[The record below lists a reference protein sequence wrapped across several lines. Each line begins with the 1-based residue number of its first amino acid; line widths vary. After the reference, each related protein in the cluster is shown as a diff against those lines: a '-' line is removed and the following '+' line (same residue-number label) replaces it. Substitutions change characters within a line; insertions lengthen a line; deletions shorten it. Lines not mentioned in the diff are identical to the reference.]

1 MFDFTKKVI
10 ISSLVLAGTLS
21 ADYKEVSK
29 VEIAQ
34 MEQLELFKRAQIK
47 INKAYDTGSLY
58 ILNISVQG
66 NPDEIYLTK
75 DKKLVLAGDV
85 IDASN
90 GMKITSPADVAPI
103 RGKEAFVYGTGT
115 EEYFLFTDPECKYC
129 KMLESYLPKIQDKVK
144 IRVFY
149 YPLDSHTNAKD
160 LSLYIMS
167 QKTADKKIS
176 AMFDSTTIVEKA
188 KSMKYTPAELEKLE
202 KQLDEQIQIGMKLNV
217 QGTPTLFDKDGKNVI
232 WVNLLEKYGILYL
245 S

>member
-1 MFDFTKKVI
+1 MFDFTRKVI
-10 ISSLVLAGTLS
+10 VSSLLIAGSLS
-21 ADYKEVSK
+21 ANYKEVSK

-34 MEQLELFKRAQIK
+34 MEQLELFKKAQIT
-47 INKAYDTGSLY
+47 ITKAYDAGSLY

-85 IDASN
+85 IDASS
-90 GMKITSPADVAPI
+90 GMKVSAPADVAAI

-167 QKTADKKIS
+167 QKTTDKKVT
-176 AMFDSTTIVEKA
+176 AMFDSTASIEKA
-188 KSMKYTPAELEKLE
+188 KSMKYTQAELEKLE

-217 QGTPTLFDKDGKNVI
+217 QGTPTLFDKDGKNII
-232 WVNLLEKYGILYL
+232 WVDLLEKFGIEVK
-245 S
+245 

>member
-47 INKAYDTGSLY
+47 INKAYDTGSIY

-144 IRVFY
+144 IRIFY

-217 QGTPTLFDKDGKNVI
+217 QGTPTLFDKDGKNII
-232 WVNLLEKYGILYL
+232 WVNLLEKFGIEVK
-245 S
+245 

>member
-217 QGTPTLFDKDGKNVI
+217 QGTPTLFDKDGKNII
-232 WVNLLEKYGILYL
+232 WVDLLEKFGIEVK
-245 S
+245 

>member
-75 DKKLVLAGDV
+75 DKKFVLAGDV

-217 QGTPTLFDKDGKNVI
+217 QGTPTLFDKDGKNII
-232 WVNLLEKYGILYL
+232 WVNLLEKFGIEVK
-245 S
+245 

>member
-10 ISSLVLAGTLS
+10 ISSLVLAGSLN

-167 QKTADKKIS
+167 QKTTDKKVT
-176 AMFDSTTIVEKA
+176 AMFDSTASIEKA
-188 KSMKYTPAELEKLE
+188 KSMKYTQAELEKLE

-217 QGTPTLFDKDGKNVI
+217 QGTPTLFDKDGKNII
-232 WVNLLEKYGILYL
+232 WVNLLEKFGIEVK
-245 S
+245 

>member
-47 INKAYDTGSLY
+47 INKAYDTGSIY

-217 QGTPTLFDKDGKNVI
+217 QGTPTLFDKDGKNII
-232 WVNLLEKYGILYL
+232 WVNLLEKFGIEVK
-245 S
+245 

>member
-10 ISSLVLAGTLS
+10 ISSLLLGVSLS
-21 ADYKEVSK
+21 ANNKEVSK
-29 VEIAQ
+29 TEIAQ

-47 INKAYDTGSLY
+47 INKAYDTGSIY

-66 NPDEIYLTK
+66 NKDEIYLTK

-85 IDASN
+85 IDAST

-103 RGKEAFVYGTGT
+103 RGKEAFVYGKGT

-149 YPLDSHTNAKD
+149 YPLDSHVNARD

-167 QKTADKKIS
+167 QKTTDKKIS
-176 AMFDSTTIVEKA
+176 AMFDASTNLEKV
-188 KSMKYTPAELEKLE
+188 KSTKYSQAELEKLE
-202 KQLDEQIQIGMKLNV
+202 KQLDEQMQIGMNLNV
-217 QGTPTLFDKDGKNVI
+217 QGTPTLFDKDGKNIV
-232 WVNLLEKYGILYL
+232 WVNLLEKFGIEVK
-245 S
+245 

>member
-10 ISSLVLAGTLS
+10 ISSLLLGVSLS
-21 ADYKEVSK
+21 ANNKEVSK
-29 VEIAQ
+29 TEIAQ

-47 INKAYDTGSLY
+47 INKAYDTGSIY

-66 NPDEIYLTK
+66 NKDEIYLTK

-85 IDASN
+85 IDAST

-103 RGKEAFVYGTGT
+103 RGKEAFVYGTGS

-149 YPLDSHTNAKD
+149 YPLDSHVNARD

-167 QKTADKKIS
+167 QKTTDKKIS
-176 AMFDSTTIVEKA
+176 AMFDASTNLEKV
-188 KSMKYTPAELEKLE
+188 KSTKYSQAELEKLE
-202 KQLDEQIQIGMKLNV
+202 KQLDEQMQIGMNLNV
-217 QGTPTLFDKDGKNVI
+217 QGTPTLFDKDGKNIV
-232 WVNLLEKYGILYL
+232 WVNLLEKFGIEVK
-245 S
+245 

>member
-34 MEQLELFKRAQIK
+34 MEQLELFKRAKIK
-47 INKAYDTGSLY
+47 INKAYDTGSIY

-217 QGTPTLFDKDGKNVI
+217 QGTPTLFDKDGKNII
-232 WVNLLEKYGILYL
+232 WVNLLEKFGIEVK
-245 S
+245 

>member
-10 ISSLVLAGTLS
+10 ISSLLLGVSLS
-21 ADYKEVSK
+21 ANNKEVSK
-29 VEIAQ
+29 TEIAQ

-47 INKAYDTGSLY
+47 INKAYDTGSIY

-66 NPDEIYLTK
+66 NKDEIYLTK

-85 IDASN
+85 IDAST

-103 RGKEAFVYGTGT
+103 RGKEAFVYGKGT

-149 YPLDSHTNAKD
+149 YPLDSHVNARD

-167 QKTADKKIS
+167 QKTTDKKIS
-176 AMFDSTTIVEKA
+176 AMFDATTNLEKVKST
-188 KSMKYTPAELEKLE
+188 KYSQAELEKLE
-202 KQLDEQIQIGMKLNV
+202 KQLDEQMQIGMNLNV
-217 QGTPTLFDKDGKNVI
+217 QGTPTLFDKDGKNIV
-232 WVNLLEKYGILYL
+232 WVNLLEKFGIEVK
-245 S
+245 